1 MKNLLIICVLLC
13 IHFTTNGQQRTYKQH
28 GIRSV
33 ETQITNPRKPERS
46 FLLKQTYDK
55 KGKLLEEIK
64 TESSGKVI
72 EHLVFT
78 YKKNTK
84 TTIKKDSAGN
94 VILMETSTR
103 NKDGKVIETFSE
115 NFLKHTKEGR
125 KYIYDKWGKLTSEV
139 WLNNIN
145 QVERTKNYYYNSE
158 GLLIKQISLDETN
171 TVIFQKDIR
180 YEN

>member
-1 MKNLLIICVLLC
+1 MLFCFYFKI
-13 IHFTTNGQQRTYKQH
+13 NGQQRTYRQH

-33 ETQITNPRKPERS
+33 ETQITNTRKPERS
-46 FLLKQTYDK
+46 FILKQTYDK
-55 KGKLLEEIK
+55 KGNLLEEIK
-64 TESSGKVI
+64 TESSGKII

-78 YKKNTK
+78 YEKNRK
-84 TTIKKDSAGN
+84 TSIKKDATGN
-94 VILMETSTR
+94 VVIMEISTR

-115 NFLKHTKEGR
+115 NFLKHSKEGR
-125 KYIYDKWGKLTSEV
+125 KYFYDKWGKLTSEI
-139 WLNNIN
+139 WLNNKN
-145 QVERTKNYYYNSE
+145 EVERTKNYYYNSE